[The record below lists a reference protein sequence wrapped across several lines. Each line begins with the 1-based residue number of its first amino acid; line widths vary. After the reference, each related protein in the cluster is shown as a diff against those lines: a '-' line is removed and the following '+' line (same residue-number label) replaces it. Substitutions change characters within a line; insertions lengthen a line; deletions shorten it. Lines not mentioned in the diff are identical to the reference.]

1 MNINNMNFTAF
12 VRVAEAGS
20 FNKAAE
26 SLYIT
31 STALIKQIN
40 LLESELGL
48 RLFNRSHRGL
58 TLTKAGESLYKDAKY
73 IIEYSRESVE
83 RAKAAMLEET
93 QIIRIGTSPVMPA
106 QMLMD
111 LWPKIIEKH
120 FDLINIDMA
129 ALPGKVEKDFRQRCA
144 RDYRLESALDLYE
157 FTAIIIRCV
166 LQYNNYHYMEA
177 FRKTR
182 QMRQLH
188 VKPIPRDVWDFGI
201 RYMSGGLR
209 TMDREQVRYH
219 LLPKGEASVTR
230 MGIRFDGRYYTCDQA
245 EQERWYDLA
254 RSDSS
259 WKVTAA
265 YDPRDAGLIY
275 ISPTSGASPVK
286 CRLLPKGRV
295 YEGTSTE
302 EARRI
307 AAFDH
312 EEQAAYAPTED
323 FHRIQLEEFIEKTKA
338 DALAKLP
345 PAPKKSKA
353 ARVSEIEANRKKEK
367 EAIRERNTAETMNR
381 QGILPES
388 EKDATGPQAV
398 SPITRMLQEA
408 LDNAL
413 KGGSNDS
420 NNS

>member
-1 MNINNMNFTAF
+1 
-12 VRVAEAGS
+12 
-20 FNKAAE
+20 
-26 SLYIT
+26 
-31 STALIKQIN
+31 
-40 LLESELGL
+40 
-48 RLFNRSHRGL
+48 
-58 TLTKAGESLYKDAKY
+58 
-73 IIEYSRESVE
+73 
-83 RAKAAMLEET
+83 
-93 QIIRIGTSPVMPA
+93 
-106 QMLMD
+106 
-111 LWPKIIEKH
+111 
-120 FDLINIDMA
+120 
-129 ALPGKVEKDFRQRCA
+129 
-144 RDYRLESALDLYE
+144 
-157 FTAIIIRCV
+157 
-166 LQYNNYHYMEA
+166 
-177 FRKTR
+177 
-182 QMRQLH
+182 
-188 VKPIPRDVWDFGI
+188 
-201 RYMSGGLR
+201 
-209 TMDREQVRYH
+209 
-219 LLPKGEASVTR
+219 

-259 WKVTAA
+259 WKVTAS

-275 ISPTSGASPVK
+275 ISPTSGASPVE
-286 CRLLPKGRV
+286 CRLLPKDRV

-312 EEQAAYAPTED
+312 EEQAAYALTED

-345 PAPKKSKA
+345 QAPKKSKA

-367 EAIRERNTAETMNR
+367 EAIRERNTAETMKR

-388 EKDATGPQAV
+388 EKDAAGPQAV